1 MDIEFL
7 AVSIDTHFSH
17 KIWQETELARMVPGG
32 IPYPMLSD
40 LGGKMGRLYEVYD
53 DALGLDLRGTFII
66 DPDGVIQSVQVL
78 NAPVGRDVDEVIRQ
92 VQAFQ
97 HVRKMNGAEACP
109 IGWKPGKA
117 TLKPGEDLVGK
128 VHESWKPGR

>member
-1 MDIEFL
+1 VGVHFL
-7 AVSIDTHFSH
+7 AVSIDTKFVH
-17 KIWQETELARMVPGG
+17 KVWQETELAAMVPGG

-40 LGGKMGRLYEVYD
+40 LAGKVGKLYEVYD
-53 DALGLDLRGTFII
+53 EGLGLSLRGTFII

-78 NAPVGRDVDEVIRQ
+78 NAPVGRDVDELIRQ

-97 HVRKMNGAEACP
+97 HVRSAKGSEACP

-117 TLKPGEDLVGK
+117 TLKPGGDLVGK
-128 VHESWKPGR
+128 VSEAWKVGR